1 MTRFIHFPANP
12 DKFEFDAEVTSIFDD
27 MAVRSI
33 PLYEE
38 THRLAIE
45 IVAREYHQAVTE
57 NRILR
62 VLDIGASTGTFFKGL
77 WKRLG
82 YKVHEDI
89 PNLRAVAVDNSYYM
103 CETLRM
109 SLPMVDVQQ
118 RSVEGVREL
127 VDHDLKFDAV
137 IALYVFQFIPLAHH
151 KRLSALI
158 EAYCCMADTSLMILA
173 NKEKMSDSSEEVYC
187 NLYREFRMQNGYTVQ
202 EIDAKTRALS
212 NSMWTQPGGE
222 FKMWLVDTGFDRIDE
237 LCRWL
242 QFATYIV
249 YKRQYHG

>member
-12 DKFEFDAEVTSIFDD
+12 DKFEFDEEVATIFPD

-57 NRILR
+57 NRTLR

-77 WKRLG
+77 WKHLG

-118 RSVEGVREL
+118 CGVEWANCLLEP
-127 VDHDLKFDAV
+127 DSKFDV
-137 IALYVFQFIPLAHH
+137 VVALYVFQFIPLTDDRRA
-151 KRLSALI
+151 SALI
-158 EAYCCMADTSLMILA
+158 DVYDSMADTSLMILA
-173 NKEKMSDSSEEVYC
+173 NKEKMSDFSEEMYC

-222 FKMWLVDTGFDRIDE
+222 FKMWLIDTGFDRVDS

-242 QFATYIV
+242 QFATYV
-249 YKRQYHG
+249 AYKR